1 MMDMLRVNMISN
13 MINSTIKK
21 VLMMKINRMLV
32 NMDKQTTIKLT
43 KHRKE
48 MIRLIILKH
57 KVVVKDMGKK
67 LQKQLQKSMIKMQ
80 VITKTM
86 MPIMVMRWPMI
97 RMSLKINNMI
107 NNMKTTFNNKS
118 QTMIIETHCSN

>member
-1 MMDMLRVNMISN
+1 MMDMLRVNMINN

-21 VLMMKINRMLV
+21 VPMMKINRMLV
-32 NMDKQTTIKLT
+32 NMDKKTTIKLT
-43 KHRKE
+43 KNRKE

-57 KVVVKDMGKK
+57 KLLKHMGKK
-67 LQKQLQKSMIKMQ
+67 LQKQLQNSMIKMQ